1 MPKKTGETL
10 CEIRGNVRG
19 NGMKH
24 VGNCRLRGYL
34 THLVTSSQE
43 DLYRFIQTEQPEN
56 VGKSPLF
63 FPGHYCKATR
73 NLSANG
79 KMAEALDAGF
89 NYLAV
94 EFWVTTLQLQL
105 ILLQIFGELIDLKL
119 SLSRKIKTKQVFI
132 IFNGGEHKQTRKGPS

>member
-24 VGNCRLRGYL
+24 MGNCRLRGYL

-56 VGKSPLF
+56 VGESPLF
-63 FPGHYCKATR
+63 FPGHFCKATR
-73 NLSANG
+73 NLSANS
-79 KMAEALDAGF
+79 KTAEALDAGF

-94 EFWVTTLQLQL
+94 ELWVTTLQLQF
-105 ILLQIFGELIDLKL
+105 ILLQIFSELIDLKL